1 MKINFFPFFK
11 KQQVLLQRTFSFF
24 KRKLFNALLGARDS
38 LTFIITGRTCVCAVV
53 VPPPPVYDVYIVSYP
68 SSSSC
73 FFFYLAKGNEESD
86 GHPMQCNTT
95 AVRFHAPLVVV
106 HYFSFFSFLFKE
118 KKNLNFSAR
127 TDAVE
132 ETLL

>member
-1 MKINFFPFFK
+1 
-11 KQQVLLQRTFSFF
+11 
-24 KRKLFNALLGARDS
+24 
-38 LTFIITGRTCVCAVV
+38 
-53 VPPPPVYDVYIVSYP
+53 VYIVSYP

-95 AVRFHAPLVVV
+95 AVRFHAPL
-106 HYFSFFSFLFKE
+106 FKE

-127 TDAVE
+127 TDALE
-132 ETLL
+132 ETLLYFELARNRR